1 MEDIYSVVEDS
12 TAKPKKSSVVLRFV
26 KHIALRKLIRF
37 VIKCGIVALYCLT
50 FKAFGFYGYNWVVKI
65 TITLSAWWY
74 GRVCYAYLK
83 ETMRKYGN
91 DDEIELGTIL
101 RFLVELFK

>member
-1 MEDIYSVVEDS
+1 MEQTNTVMIEEK
-12 TAKPKKSSVVLRFV
+12 TEKRPRPVLRFV
-26 KHIALRKLIRF
+26 KHVALRKLIRF
-37 VIKCGIVALYCLT
+37 LIKCGIIALYCLT

-74 GRVCYAYLK
+74 GGICYRYLK
-83 ETMRKYGN
+83 ETMKKYG

-101 RFLVELFK
+101 RFLVALFE